1 MSPRADIFAALP
13 CVVTGEPL
21 SRHTTMKVG
30 GVARWFAAPNS
41 EDELRAVLRAAKHH
55 RIALRVL
62 GNGSNLIAHDDGFDG
77 VILHLGKGFA
87 WQHADGEKL
96 IAGGAALL
104 PKLTHFALKNNLGNF
119 EWACGVPGSV
129 GGSLWGNAGAR
140 GFNGQSSESRDCAA
154 NFHSLVAFDRDG
166 NRRELSRDEVKFAYR
181 KSSLGELIVTQA
193 VFALK
198 VLNDEEAKTH
208 SEAVAKL
215 LQLRRD
221 SQPVNA
227 ASAGCIWKNPHAAG
241 CAGAGALIESLGLK
255 GHAVGGA
262 RISEIHANFVV
273 NGGSATSNDVL
284 QLIEDIEARVL
295 AATGIALEREARLLP
310 PR

>member
-1 MSPRADIFAALP
+1 MKNCADIFAALP
-13 CVVTGEPL
+13 CVKIGEPL

-30 GVARWFAAPNS
+30 GAARWFAAPNND
-41 EDELRAVLRAAKHH
+41 DELRAVLQCAKRHK
-55 RIALRVL
+55 IALRVL

-87 WQHADGEKL
+87 WQRADGDKL
-96 IAGGAALL
+96 VAGGAALL
-104 PKLTHFALKNNLGNF
+104 PKLTHFALKNSLGNF

-140 GFNGQSSESRDCAA
+140 GFNGQSFESRDCAA
-154 NFHSLVAFDRDG
+154 DFHSLVAFDRDG
-166 NRRELSRDEVKFAYR
+166 NRHELSRDEVQFAYR
-181 KSSLGELIVTQA
+181 KSSLGELIVTEA
-193 VFALK
+193 VFALQ
-198 VLNDEEAKTH
+198 VLSEDEAKIH
-208 SEAVAKL
+208 SEAVKKL

-227 ASAGCIWKNPHAAG
+227 ASAGCIWKNPRAEG

-255 GHAVGGA
+255 GHAIGGA

-273 NGGSATSNDVL
+273 NTGGATFADVL
-284 QLIEDIEARVL
+284 HLLEDTEARVL
-295 AATGIALEREARLLP
+295 AATGITLEREARLLS